1 MLQWLGTNDVTLVV
15 AERARRGIII
25 ERELKPR
32 GFRLFLLDVTGPCNN
47 FRLIT
52 DLLMAASMSIIND

>member
-15 AERARRGIII
+15 AERARLGIII

-32 GFRLFLLDVTGPCNN
+32 GFRQFLLDVTCPCNN
-47 FRLIT
+47 FLLIT
-52 DLLMAASMSIIND
+52 DLLMAASMSIIDD